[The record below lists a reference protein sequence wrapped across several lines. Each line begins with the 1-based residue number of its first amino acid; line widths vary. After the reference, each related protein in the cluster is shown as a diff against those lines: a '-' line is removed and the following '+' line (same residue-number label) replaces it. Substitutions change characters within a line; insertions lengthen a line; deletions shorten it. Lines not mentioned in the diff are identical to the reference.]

1 MCNFSWEKIKTHAD
15 YDEEKAINGVFILL
29 QVITLVFEW
38 VNKALMDPSPS
49 VKYQKQ
55 KKWLKRR
62 IISAY

>member
-1 MCNFSWEKIKTHAD
+1 MHAD

-38 VNKALMDPSPS
+38 VNEALMDPSPS